1 MKKSIAIIQTSAVS
15 SAELKALCEEIMPEV
30 TVYQIIDDS
39 LIKGVNA
46 NGGPTVGVRRRM
58 YQYYQQAASLGVDV
72 ILNQCSSVGEVADQI
87 KPFVEVPVVKID
99 EAMAEKA
106 VSLGKRIAVVATVP
120 TTVGPSVRL
129 VEKKAREAGKEIEV
143 ETHLVKDAMMILI
156 EQGDVETHNRMVLGE
171 VEVAAETCD
180 VVVLAQGSMTV
191 LLPLLGH
198 IQKPV
203 LSSPRLGVER
213 VKEVLGI

>member
-15 SAELKALCEEIMPEV
+15 SAELKALCAEIIPDV

-39 LIKGVNA
+39 LIQEVNA
-46 NGGPTVGVRRRM
+46 NGGPTRGVRRRL
-58 YQYYQQAASLGVDV
+58 YSYYQQAEALGVDA
-72 ILNQCSSVGEVADQI
+72 ILNQCSSVGEVADAVR
-87 KPFVEVPVVKID
+87 PFVGVPIVKID

-106 VSLGKRIAVVATVP
+106 VSLGRRIGVIATVP

-129 VEKKAREAGKEIEV
+129 IGQKAREAGKEVEIE
-143 ETHLVKDAMMILI
+143 TRLVKDAMMILI
-156 EQGDVETHNRMVLGE
+156 EKGDVETHNSMVLGE
-171 VEVAAETCD
+171 VEAAAEHCD

-203 LSSPRLGVER
+203 LTSPRLGIER
-213 VKEVLGI
+213 IKDVLSI